1 MYAYILINLVDKH
14 EQDILG
20 ELQNEA
26 EVVDSHI
33 LFGEWDLIV
42 KIKVEHI
49 EEVSGFVMKKL
60 RGHPDV
66 NLTSTLIVA
75 K

>member
-1 MYAYILINLVDKH
+1 MFAYILINLVDKH
-14 EQDILG
+14 EQNILE
-20 ELQNEA
+20 ELQNEP
-26 EVVDSHI
+26 EVLDSHI

-49 EEVSGFVMKKL
+49 EEVSAFVMKKL
-60 RGHPDV
+60 RGHQDV